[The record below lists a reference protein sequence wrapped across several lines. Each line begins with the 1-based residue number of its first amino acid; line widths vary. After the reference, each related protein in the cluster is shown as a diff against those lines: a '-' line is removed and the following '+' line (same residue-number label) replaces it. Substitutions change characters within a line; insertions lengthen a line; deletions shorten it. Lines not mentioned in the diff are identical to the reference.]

1 VVVVVGVGV
10 GVVGVGVV
18 VVGVGVVGVGV
29 VGVVGV
35 GVVLQPHLHRPPLQQ
50 LLAEVV
56 EQSPHPSGVLSV
68 SVVAASL
75 WRGVQRDLPAA
86 RLHRDRDCEAAPPR
100 RRRCGLVVSA
110 PRCRHQPLV

>member
-1 VVVVVGVGV
+1 VVVVVVVVVVGVGV
-10 GVVGVGVV
+10 GVVG
-18 VVGVGVVGVGV
+18 
-29 VGVVGV
+29 VGV

-50 LLAEVV
+50 LRAEVV